1 MLERTGVSVAEQMGS
16 RTALT
21 PVGAHGLPPCAEAG
35 RHQEMTP
42 RIDLD
47 LTGLRV
53 LDGGLA
59 TELEHAGC
67 DLASP
72 LWSGEVLRAQ
82 PEKVLAVHRS
92 YLEAGADCLLT
103 ASYQLSAMGFREIG
117 LTAPA
122 AEQAARA
129 AIQQSVTLTD
139 QARREYAQTEI
150 AIGRKPRPIWI
161 AGSLGAYGAV
171 LHNGAEFHGRYNLG
185 HAELVAFHA
194 ERIDAMREIAIDYLG
209 ADFLAFE
216 TIPSLAE
223 AQAILEA
230 LTDFP
235 GLAAY
240 ISFTCRDDAHTGHG
254 EPIEECARLLDAR
267 TEIISIGINCTAP
280 RHTLPLIQKIRTVS
294 TKRVAVYPN
303 SGETWVAQT
312 RSWTGTSDPHA
323 FGDMAREWRKAG
335 ADWIGGCC
343 RTAPSHIRAVA
354 QATKG

>member
-1 MLERTGVSVAEQMGS
+1 
-16 RTALT
+16 
-21 PVGAHGLPPCAEAG
+21 
-35 RHQEMTP
+35 MTP

-59 TELEHAGC
+59 TELERAGC

-72 LWSGEVLRAQ
+72 LWSGEVLRTH
-82 PEKVLAVHRS
+82 PDKVLAVHRS

-129 AIQQSVTLTD
+129 AIQQSVALAD
-139 QARREYAQTEI
+139 QARREYAQAEI
-150 AIGRKPRPIWI
+150 AAGRKPRPIWI

-171 LHNGAEFHGRYNLG
+171 LHNGAEFHGRYQIG

-194 ERIDAMREIAIDYLG
+194 ERIDAIRETG

-223 AQAILEA
+223 AEAILES
-230 LTDFP
+230 LTRFP
-235 GLAAY
+235 DLAAY
-240 ISFTCRDDAHTGHG
+240 ISFSCRDDAHTGHG
-254 EPIEECARLLDAR
+254 EPIEQCARLLDAR
-267 TEIISIGINCTAP
+267 TEIIAIGINCTAP
-280 RHTLPLIQKIRTVS
+280 RHILPLIQKIRAVS
-294 TKRVAVYPN
+294 RKR
-303 SGETWVAQT
+303 
-312 RSWTGTSDPHA
+312 
-323 FGDMAREWRKAG
+323 FGDLAREWRNAG

-343 RTAPSHIRAVA
+343 RTGPQHIRAIA
-354 QATKG
+354 QAAILLPQSR